1 MKSIQAILAAVILL
15 VSSFAA
21 LAAEPDARVYELRT
35 YTSPPGKLDAL
46 HARFRNHTT
55 KLFEKH
61 GMTNIGYWTPAP
73 NPENKLIYLLAYPS
87 REARAASWKAFLADP
102 DWRKAAAESE
112 AGGKIVS
119 KVEARF
125 MTATEFSPVF
135 PPAPEG
141 GAARTFEL
149 RILTAKPGNLGALQE
164 RFREKG
170 MALFAKQG
178 IANLHFW
185 QLMPDQKDAD
195 VTLLSLHAHASGAAA
210 KESYE
215 RFRADPKWL
224 AVKAASEEKAGGP
237 LTTPDGIKF
246 IFMKATDY
254 SPMQ

>member
-1 MKSIQAILAAVILL
+1 MKPIQALLAAVILL
-15 VSSFAA
+15 VSSAAAFAA
-21 LAAEPDARVYELRT
+21 DADTRVYELRT

-46 HARFRNHTT
+46 HARFREHTT

-87 REARAASWKAFLADP
+87 REARVASWKAFIADP
-102 DWRKAAAESE
+102 EWKKAAAESE
-112 AGGKIVS
+112 ANGKIVS
-119 KVEARF
+119 KIEARF
-125 MTATEFSPVF
+125 MTATDFSPAF
-135 PPAPEG
+135 PPASESG
-141 GAARTFEL
+141 VARTFEL
-149 RILTAKPGNLGALQE
+149 RLLTATPGNLGALQA

-178 IANLHFW
+178 VANLHFW
-185 QLMPDQKDAD
+185 QLMPDQKEAD

-215 RFRADPKWL
+215 RFRADPEWL

-237 LTTPDGIKF
+237 LTTADGIKS

-254 SPMQ
+254 SPMK